1 MHNSCMKYA
10 SELKPCLCIQNSK
23 EETFI
28 DIYIQNQTQ
37 FPFYLSFATTK
48 SVSGRGYLEEP
59 GIWIKEPPECI
70 EPGSTIF
77 FSACSQN
84 FSIDNEEICFFPIN
98 FIVRAEYISLNQ
110 PAQINVKSIKTRDG
124 VGNCEDLQDFGLV
137 EQKNNYKGNINIYE
151 NLPNDPK
158 WSNTSFIIITDET
171 KCKFHNK
178 CNKTSTVS

>member
-37 FPFYLSFATTK
+37 FPFYLSSATTK

-59 GIWIKEPPECI
+59 GIWIEKPPECI

-77 FSACSQN
+77 FSACSQK

-110 PAQINVKSIKTRDG
+110 PAKIKVKSIKTRNG
-124 VGNCEDLQDFGLV
+124 VGNCKDLEDFGRV
-137 EQKNNYKGNINIYE
+137 EQINNYEGNINLYE
-151 NLPNDPK
+151 ILPNDLK
-158 WSNTSFIIITDET
+158 WLNTTSIIITDII
-171 KCKFHNK
+171 KI
-178 CNKTSTVS
+178 KT